1 MRAAPHIECGTGVH
15 HVLVAVGG
23 LGVVFY
29 VVGIPLFFLLTLK
42 YARWHDL
49 MKNHRYLQRLG
60 FLYRR
65 YNRDTCVLARP
76 MCDKDKRASE

>member
-42 YARWHDL
+42 QIH
-49 MKNHRYLQRLG
+49 
-60 FLYRR
+60 
-65 YNRDTCVLARP
+65 
-76 MCDKDKRASE
+76 